1 MDPIFYY
8 ILTLITLSSSFWFC
22 YLLYRFR
29 SRIIVPKSDDI
40 SLHYSPILANAI
52 DGSTWSKR
60 VGYVDIDG
68 FIATI
73 FDLVSREY
81 LKVHYSG
88 DEIIGLEI
96 VGRKLNLEP
105 FEVYIL
111 HYFKSISKHDNLVKI
126 KSFDMTTD
134 KSHADPNFIQDLIK
148 IIRSERIKERTFKT
162 SQNMFYHWKEHV
174 FNEYYTSGDKLF
186 IIENSRINRYLGV
199 TCLLVA
205 GIIFILA
212 TNDSSSLT
220 IYPFYSSI
228 FLGVVSL
235 LFLILYPH
243 ISIKW
248 TPKGKQYFLELMKFK
263 KYIKKPIPVKKNPP
277 ISSAEINRLLTY
289 GIALGVPE
297 EAFESLSLLENVDL
311 ENNSTYLFYQYGG
324 YDLLKCIFI
333 YSTYEFEGEDPRTF
347 TKLLDDMG
355 IT

>member
-1 MDPIFYY
+1 M
-8 ILTLITLSSSFWFC
+8 
-22 YLLYRFR
+22 
-29 SRIIVPKSDDI
+29 V
-40 SLHYSPILANAI
+40 NAI
-52 DGSTWSKR
+52 GGSLWSKE
-60 VGYVDIDG
+60 VGDVDIDG

-73 FDLVSREY
+73 FDLVGREY

-96 VGRKLNLEP
+96 VGRKWNLEP
-105 FEVYIL
+105 FEAYIL

-126 KSFDMTTD
+126 QSIDMKAD
-134 KSHADPNFIQDLIK
+134 KSHADPNFIQDLLK

-162 SQNMFYHWKEHV
+162 SQNMFYHWKEYV

-186 IIENSRINRYLGV
+186 IIENNKINRFFAV
-199 TCLLVA
+199 ICLLVA

-212 TNDSSSLT
+212 TNDSSPLT
-220 IYPFYSSI
+220 VYPFYSSL
-228 FLGVVSL
+228 FLGVISL

-243 ISIKW
+243 TGIKW

-263 KYIKKPIPVKKNPP
+263 KYIKKPISVKKNPP

-347 TKLLDDMG
+347 TKLLDEMG